1 MSASVIE
8 DQLQEQEYTQD
19 YLTLVIDNQKFGIP
33 VLQVQDVLSE
43 QKITNIPLSPPEVAG
58 SMNLRG
64 HIVTAISVRQRLNM
78 ESIPLDQA
86 MGVVVEHNEEL
97 YSLIIDKVGDVIS
110 LKKDA
115 IERNPGMLDQRWKE
129 IANGVYQLDK
139 ELLVIIDVSKLLGTV
154 TDSDNKG

>member
-8 DQLQEQEYTQD
+8 DQLQEQEDTQD

-129 IANGVYQLDK
+129 IANGVYRSTRSCL
-139 ELLVIIDVSKLLGTV
+139 
-154 TDSDNKG
+154 